1 MGMKTLIN
9 LLAEVDNKKKDLVG
23 IKVQNDFID
32 DSLQEQ
38 PLLTVRTVPM
48 IEESELIFTFI
59 PEGKQYGQL
68 QNLVDLLVGTISGE
82 LIGQDKVGEPLP
94 PESDEEAD
102 YQSLTPKRYEV
113 KIGVYFDMDSEVQ
126 VSHFTLNKVKYTQV
140 STTRMI
146 GYVDQPFKVT
156 LLFKENTSD
165 SRTFFSDLVD
175 TKLDKGT
182 TKKVLNLLSNG
193 NVTSTRVT
201 MVKTQDMNNTFTMFP
216 LNNVISL
223 VSPQATDSDS
233 YMITSGD
240 STQLFKEADVGSSM
254 ITKSMNKEYTFE
266 IKVGKSTLILYLK
279 Y

>member
-1 MGMKTLIN
+1 MSMKTLIN

-82 LIGQDKVGEPLP
+82 LIGQDKVEEPLP

-140 STTRMI
+140 STIRMI

-201 MVKTQDMNNTFTMFP
+201 MVKTQDMNSTFTMFP

-223 VSPQATDSDS
+223 VSPQATDSGS

-240 STQLFKEADVGSSM
+240 STQLFKESDVGSSM

-266 IKVGKSTLILYLK
+266 IKVGKSTLIIYLK